1 MGMRLG
7 ASLYESKVIRM
18 HTGIIGAGKVGCS
31 LAKYFVLHG
40 LSLSGFFDADKKAAS
55 TAADFAGTDF
65 EEKLEDLVRK
75 SDALFLTVP
84 DGLITTVWN
93 QIRELPIEGTY
104 ICHCSGALSAEDA
117 FPGIADRGAFG
128 YSIHPLFAVSD
139 RFHSYKELSDAYFTI
154 EGDKRHIEEVRDLF
168 QSFGNP
174 VRLIEAE
181 DKVKYHCAASICS
194 NQVIALIQESLD
206 LLGDCGFDEE
216 SALAALRPLISG
228 NVNKVLASG
237 CAASLTGPVERGDV
251 RTVQKH
257 LDCLDEEDRKLY
269 ALLSRK
275 LLSVAGRKNPDRNYG
290 ELEALLREM

>member
-1 MGMRLG
+1 
-7 ASLYESKVIRM
+7 
-18 HTGIIGAGKVGCS
+18 
-31 LAKYFVLHG
+31 YFVLHG

-93 QIRELPIEGTY
+93 QIRELPIEGKY

-154 EGDKRHIEEVRDLF
+154 EGDKRHLEEVR
-168 QSFGNP
+168 
-174 VRLIEAE
+174 
-181 DKVKYHCAASICS
+181 
-194 NQVIALIQESLD
+194 
-206 LLGDCGFDEE
+206 
-216 SALAALRPLISG
+216 
-228 NVNKVLASG
+228 
-237 CAASLTGPVERGDV
+237 
-251 RTVQKH
+251 
-257 LDCLDEEDRKLY
+257 
-269 ALLSRK
+269 
-275 LLSVAGRKNPDRNYG
+275 
-290 ELEALLREM
+290 